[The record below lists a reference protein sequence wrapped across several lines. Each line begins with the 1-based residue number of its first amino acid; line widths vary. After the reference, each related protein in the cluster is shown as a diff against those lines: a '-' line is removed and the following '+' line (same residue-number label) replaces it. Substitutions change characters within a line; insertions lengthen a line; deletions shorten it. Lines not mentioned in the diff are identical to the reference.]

1 MRSLEPLRSEQTVA
15 RMAALYA
22 ALGPHL
28 GCYLVEANA
37 VLTIAG
43 ARGDADLSIDDPTPD
58 DLVTLQQAQPAFAA
72 QGIRWEVMEEVHYT
86 AFGRPFWPAS
96 LNSLEGYA
104 RSSRTS
110 HLVGIRPFD
119 ASTGWEGFHEWLDV
133 TFRAL
138 EAAYPTHAMTMW
150 DGFLLGYPDQAIMDF
165 CVALETGTIE
175 QMECVRLPAVDRY
188 LGAQPCFSYAPA
200 HASDPAIVATAT
212 AWQEL
217 LESVYAS
224 EWHQQLVA
232 DPAFQAAR
240 QARR

>member
-1 MRSLEPLRSEQTVA
+1 MSPLEPLRSEQTVA
-15 RMAALYA
+15 RLAALYT
-22 ALGPHL
+22 ALGPRL
-28 GCYLVEANA
+28 GCRLVEANA

-43 ARGDADLSIDDPTPD
+43 ARGDADLSINDPTPD

-110 HLVGIRPFD
+110 HLVGISPFD
-119 ASTGWEGFHEWLDV
+119 ASTGWEGFHEWLDT

-138 EAAYPTHAMTMW
+138 QSAYPTHAMTIW

-165 CVALETGTIE
+165 CAALETGTVE
-175 QMECVRLPAVDRY
+175 QMERVRLPAVDRY

-200 HASDPAIVATAT
+200 HASDPDIVATAT

-217 LESVYAS
+217 LEGVYAS
-224 EWHQQLVA
+224 AWHQHLAA

-240 QARR
+240 RARS